1 MGTVTWMF
9 ELDGRVRPLNHEPVR
24 QGGRY
29 VLYWCRWNRRVES
42 NHALLYAA
50 ETANRMNLPL
60 VVFERLT
67 CAYPTACDRFHT
79 FVLEG
84 VPHFQAQLHKLGIG
98 YIFQLPRRKIPADS
112 LRDEVYAGAATIV
125 TDDCLRATPRL
136 DVQLEAVDASCIVPM
151 SAIPQRSY
159 AAYSIRPKIHR
170 LLPKY
175 LKAATAL
182 EIRNRSR
189 ESIDRLRTRRLHT
202 EVAARQIP
210 ALVAGCEID
219 HTVRPSTTF
228 RGGRKAA
235 EACLRRFLAD
245 RLPRY
250 ARDKNEPSLH
260 ATSDLSPYLHYGH
273 IGALEVALA
282 VREHAAAHKL
292 IADEFLE
299 QLVVRRELAFNFM
312 RHAAP
317 SLSGGSDS
325 NSRAWLAALP
335 DWARRTIDA
344 HRSDARDPLYA
355 RAQFE
360 AAATHDDLW
369 NATQRELMLR
379 GKIHG
384 YYRMYWGKKIL
395 EWSASAEDA
404 LATMLWMHDRF
415 ALDGDDPNTYTNILW
430 CFGLHDRPWPER
442 PIYGTI
448 RSMVLSGMERKS
460 DVGAYLR
467 EIQYLER
474 TGREL
479 TA

>member
-1 MGTVTWMF
+1 MD
-9 ELDGRVRPLNHEPVR
+9 ERVRPLNNQPVR
-24 QGGRY
+24 PGGRY

-42 NHALLYAA
+42 NHALIHAA

-60 VVFERLT
+60 VVFERLS

-84 VPHFQAQLHKLGIG
+84 VPHFQAQLRKLGIG
-98 YIFQLPRRKIPADS
+98 HIFQLPRRKTTRDS
-112 LRDEVYAGAATIV
+112 LRDAVIASAATVI
-125 TDDCLRATPRL
+125 TDDCLRDTPSL
-136 DVQLEAVDASCIVPM
+136 DVYLEAVDASCIVPM

-159 AAYSIRPKIHR
+159 AAYSIRPRINR
-170 LLPKY
+170 LLPQH
-175 LKAATAL
+175 LKPAPAFEL
-182 EIRNRSR
+182 RQRCR
-189 ESIDRLRTRRLHT
+189 ESFDHLHT
-202 EVAARQIP
+202 EVTAHNIP

-219 HTVRPSTTF
+219 HTILASTTF

-235 EACLRRFLAD
+235 EACLQRFLD
-245 RLPRY
+245 HRLRRY

-260 ATSDLSPYLHYGH
+260 ATSDLSPYLHFGH

-282 VREHAAAHKL
+282 VREHADAHKL
-292 IADEFLE
+292 IAAEFLE
-299 QLVVRRELAFNFM
+299 ELIVRRELAHNFS
-312 RHAAP
+312 RYTTP
-317 SLSGGSDS
+317 RDSLDV
-325 NSRAWLAALP
+325 LP
-335 DWARRTIDA
+335 DWARKSILA
-344 HRSDARDPLYA
+344 HRNDARDPTYS

-369 NATQRELMLR
+369 NATQKELMLR

-384 YYRMYWGKKIL
+384 YYRMFWGKKII
-395 EWSASAEDA
+395 EWSAGAQQA
-404 LATMLWMHDRF
+404 LATMLWLHDRY

-448 RSMVLSGMERKS
+448 RSMVRSGMERKT
-460 DVGAYLR
+460 DVSAYIR

-474 TGREL
+474 TGKEL